1 MSGCV
6 CVCER
11 RSHTSPRSVHRCRTP
26 SSCACRRVQC
36 SGTRKHCT
44 SNVTIRRHS
53 KRKRAGEGQGERAGE
68 NREGES
74 ECERDGRDGR
84 DVSVHAFTKRTLRG
98 IVTQPRSTYPFHVW
112 VNRVHERLR
121 LFWARHPAVTQS
133 RPSQALYRPLRFRE
147 STPDSPLVLVD
158 QVQRCIVYPKL
169 IRTKY
174 RARLLLSQPQ
184 HSAVPVPMHHF

>member
-1 MSGCV
+1 MWYGTTSVRCGGDDACPGVCV
-6 CVCER
+6 CVNDGA
-11 RSHTSPRSVHRCRTP
+11 TPAPGPFTGVAHRHRV
-26 SSCACRRVQC
+26 ACRRVQC

-84 DVSVHAFTKRTLRG
+84 DVSVHAFPKRTLGG
-98 IVTQPRSTYPFHVW
+98 IVTEPRSTYPFHVW

-133 RPSQALYRPLRFRE
+133 RPSQAPYRPLRFRE
-147 STPDSPLVLVD
+147 STPDSPLPLALTIMSNVVL
-158 QVQRCIVYPKL
+158 CTL
-169 IRTKY
+169 N
-174 RARLLLSQPQ
+174 
-184 HSAVPVPMHHF
+184 